1 MIFTAGYVIVS
12 QYFDKK
18 KGKAM
23 AFATLGSGV
32 GNVVLSPA
40 ISALVDE
47 YGFSGT
53 MVILSSL
60 MLNNFISAA
69 LYWPLRKKRGLP
81 RERVVGRVEEGKAD
95 EKQAIFIGDKTDDAK
110 SAVVKCDAGGGG
122 DNDSGDRVIVLPDKG
137 QSSVDVD
144 TQTKHAAIDTYSGA
158 PVTKASTAD
167 DTDKGVCSKYKRLL
181 RNPTFLLYG
190 YQIMCMQV
198 CIPVYLIFLP
208 DFALEHG
215 TDRMHAAFI
224 LSVMGISDMVGRV
237 FFGFV
242 FDLDRVRRH
251 QPKLH
256 SAFGIAFGLATA
268 CVIFMPS
275 FRGMLATAI
284 VVGLTESAVHSQR
297 ATIATQLVSPLDMS
311 RAIGLMIF
319 SQGLGNIWGPP
330 VAGRSRICAEIVW
343 GNKIVH
349 PTQP

>member
-1 MIFTAGYVIVS
+1 MIFTAAYVIVS

-47 YGFSGT
+47 YGFSGS

-81 RERVVGRVEEGKAD
+81 RERVVGRGEEGKSD
-95 EKQAIFIGDKTDDAK
+95 EKQAIFIDDKTGDAK
-110 SAVVKCDAGGGG
+110 SAVVKCDAGLVTGGGG
-122 DNDSGDRVIVLPDKG
+122 DNSSGDRVTILPDKG
-137 QSSVDVD
+137 ESSVGVHKP
-144 TQTKHAAIDTYSGA
+144 TEHAAT
-158 PVTKASTAD
+158 VTQASTAD
-167 DTDKGVCSKYKRLL
+167 DPDKGVCIKYKRLL

-208 DFALEHG
+208 DFAMEHG
-215 TDRMHAAFI
+215 IDRMHAAFI

-242 FDLDRVRRH
+242 FDLERVRRH

-256 SAFGIAFGLATA
+256 STFGIAFGLATA

-275 FRGMLATAI
+275 FRGMLAMAI
-284 VVGLTESAVHSQR
+284 LVGLTESAVHSQR

-311 RAIGLMIF
+311 GAIGLMIF

-330 VAGRSRICAEIVW
+330 VAGRSMICARIVW
-343 GNKIVH
+343 GNRIFH
-349 PTQP
+349 PT